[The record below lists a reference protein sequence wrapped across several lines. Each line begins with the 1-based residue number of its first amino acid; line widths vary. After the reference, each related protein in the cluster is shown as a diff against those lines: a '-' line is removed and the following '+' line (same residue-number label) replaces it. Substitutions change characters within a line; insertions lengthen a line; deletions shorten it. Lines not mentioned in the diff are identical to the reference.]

1 MEINVT
7 SFEMEKAIVEGKI
20 EMPYSNSQNVWVA
33 EIVGTHPVY
42 KLNRQFIDADE
53 DTNGVKTWEIA
64 EGKVYCICPSTKY
77 KEQYFV
83 KLENGILN
91 ELTKNE
97 VEEMFNWEKIKWIKN
112 NC

>member
-1 MEINVT
+1 MKINVT
-7 SFEMEKAIVEGKI
+7 SFEMEKAIVDGKI
-20 EMPYSNSQNVWVA
+20 EMPYSNSQKVWVA

-53 DTNGVKTWEIA
+53 DTTGVKTWEIE

-83 KLENGILN
+83 KLEKGTIN
-91 ELTKNE
+91 ELTKKE
-97 VEEMFNWEKIKWIKN
+97 VEEMFN
-112 NC
+112 